1 MTFCFFQFQYS
12 PYLESLIQVI
22 ILLNK
27 EKNKGFYLCLEFI
40 RFRLFENFHQSI
52 SDFASVPTF
61 MFQFLCNVIV
71 LNRNNQQI
79 VWQQLFPREFMLVC
93 VAIVEIYFHF
103 QFTIFRLCLKSTPT
117 VGGINAL
124 WTILLYCIQPIE
136 NDFVG
141 IRINH
146 YYYYFV

>member
-1 MTFCFFQFQYS
+1 
-12 PYLESLIQVI
+12 
-22 ILLNK
+22 
-27 EKNKGFYLCLEFI
+27 
-40 RFRLFENFHQSI
+40 
-52 SDFASVPTF
+52 

-71 LNRNNQQI
+71 LNRKNQQI

-93 VAIVEIYFHF
+93 VVVIVEIYFHF
-103 QFTIFRLCLKSTPT
+103 PIFRLCLKSTPT

-141 IRINH
+141 IRID